1 MAVKEDIP
9 PKCVGDVGKPAR
21 KQKAPSKLKSIK
33 VWVTVWALFLITYIV
48 IGNKTSFHSIAQLLC
63 AVPLTY
69 IGANVAQKAIFRK
82 YDSEEKT

>member
-1 MAVKEDIP
+1 MTVKEDIP
-9 PKCVGDVGKPAR
+9 PKCVDGIGKPVR
-21 KQKAPSKLKSIK
+21 RQKAPNKLKSIK

>member
-1 MAVKEDIP
+1 MAVKEDVP
-9 PKCVGDVGKPAR
+9 PKCAGDTAKETRP
-21 KQKAPSKLKSIK
+21 QKAPSKLKSIK
-33 VWVTVWALFLITYIV
+33 VWVTIWALFLISYIV
-48 IGNKTSFHSIAQLLC
+48 ICDRASFHSVAQLLC